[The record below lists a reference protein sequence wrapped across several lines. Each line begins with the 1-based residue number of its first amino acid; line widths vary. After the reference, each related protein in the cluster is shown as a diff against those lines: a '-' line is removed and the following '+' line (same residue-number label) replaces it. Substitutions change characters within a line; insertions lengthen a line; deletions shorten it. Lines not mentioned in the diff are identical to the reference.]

1 MNEMPKE
8 IKREIMLEVA
18 KWIVKFDVDSMT
30 PEEKFR
36 LAKRKYDEIETRM
49 KLEELTKSLN
59 LIKENDKPKEVVK
72 DTREYFPSR
81 RSKSSIK

>member
-30 PEEKFR
+30 QEEKFR

>member
-8 IKREIMLEVA
+8 IKREIMFEVA